1 MHVTGALARPVARRH
16 DGGVTS
22 EPTGV
27 QIVVDE
33 DRCVGIGRCEVL
45 APFAVEL
52 GDDNISRARPGHIPL
67 AVAEDL
73 CRGCPSQAI
82 RIVPDEPTPTSA
94 V

>member
-1 MHVTGALARPVARRH
+1 MLLAHPVARSH
-16 DGGVTS
+16 DGVVTS

-52 GDDNISRARPGHIPL
+52 GADNISRARPGLVPL
-67 AVAEDL
+67 GVAEDL

-82 RIVPDEPTPTSA
+82 SIVRDEPA
-94 V
+94 VTHTN